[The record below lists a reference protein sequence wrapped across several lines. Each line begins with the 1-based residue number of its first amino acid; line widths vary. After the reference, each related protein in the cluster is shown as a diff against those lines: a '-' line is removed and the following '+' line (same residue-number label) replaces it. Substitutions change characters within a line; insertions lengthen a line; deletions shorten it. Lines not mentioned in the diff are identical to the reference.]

1 MFAGELIADGIPPVH
16 TSDSIQQVL
25 DRMVEFRVRH
35 LPIVNEEQFLGLIA
49 ESDIL
54 PEMDIQTSIGAL
66 ALSLVNPYVRED
78 QHIYDVIRLFYEQ
91 QLTVVPVLDVKKN
104 YLGIIPINAMN
115 TYFAAITSVSQPG
128 GIIILEIDNKNNSL
142 AHMAQI
148 VESDNAQVL
157 SSYVRTFPDST
168 RMEVTLKVNKQDI
181 SNIIATFLRY
191 EYNVKATFNYS
202 ENNDNSMDR
211 YASLMNY
218 LNL

>member
-1 MFAGELIADGIPPVH
+1 MFAVELIADAIPPVH
-16 TSDSIQQVL
+16 TSDSVQKVL

-35 LPIVNEEQFLGLIA
+35 LPIVNEEQFLGLLA

-54 PEMDIQTSIGAL
+54 PETDSQTPIGAL

-78 QHIYDVIRLFYEQ
+78 QHVYDVIRLFYEQ
-91 QLTVVPVLDVKKN
+91 KLSVVPVLDIKKN

-115 TYFAAITSVSQPG
+115 EYFATITSVSQPG
-128 GIIILEIDNKNNSL
+128 GIIILDINNKNNSL

-148 VESDNAQVL
+148 VESDNAQIL

-181 SNIIATFLRY
+181 SNILATFLRY
-191 EYNVKATFNYS
+191 EYDVKATFNHS
-202 ENNDNSMDR
+202 DHNDNSMDR
-211 YASLMNY
+211 YDSLMNY

>member
-1 MFAGELIADGIPPVH
+1 MFAAELIADAIPPVH
-16 TSDSIQQVL
+16 TSDTVQKVL

-35 LPIVNEEQFLGLIA
+35 LPIVNEEQFLGLLA

-54 PEMDIQTSIGAL
+54 PEVDHQTPVGAL

-91 QLTVVPVLDVKKN
+91 QLTVVPVLDIKKN
-104 YLGIIPINAMN
+104 YLGVIPINRMN
-115 TYFAAITSVSQPG
+115 EYFAAITSVSQPG
-128 GIIILEIDNKNNSL
+128 GIIVLDINNKNNSL

-148 VESDNAQVL
+148 VESDNAQIL

-168 RMEVTLKVNKQDI
+168 RMEVTLKVNKQDL
-181 SNIIATFLRY
+181 SNILATFLRY
-191 EYNVKATFNYS
+191 EYDVKATFNHN
-202 ENNDNSMDR
+202 EHDDGAMDR